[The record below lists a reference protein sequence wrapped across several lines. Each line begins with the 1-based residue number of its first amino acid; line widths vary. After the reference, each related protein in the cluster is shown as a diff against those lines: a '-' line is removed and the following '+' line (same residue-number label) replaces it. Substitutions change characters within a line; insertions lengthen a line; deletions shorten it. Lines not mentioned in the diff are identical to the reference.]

1 MMIMTQRTRYLIDA
15 ALLLGVLLM
24 SGGTYLIWGLGPA
37 MLLAGGLLVG
47 LVLLIVLILVK
58 LKQQGGRDAQSAVR
72 G

>member
-1 MMIMTQRTRYLIDA
+1 MTQLTRYLIDA

>member
-1 MMIMTQRTRYLIDA
+1 MTQWTRYLIDA

-24 SGGTYLIWGLGPA
+24 GGGTYLMYGLGPA
-37 MLLAGGLLVG
+37 LVLTGGLLVG

-58 LKQQGGRDAQSAVR
+58 LKQQGGRDVQSAVR

>member
-24 SGGTYLIWGLGPA
+24 SGGTYLMYGLGPA
-37 MLLAGGLLVG
+37 LVLAGGLLVG
-47 LVLLIVLILVK
+47 MVLLIVLILVK
-58 LKQQGGRDAQSAVR
+58 LKQQGGRDVQSAVR

>member
-1 MMIMTQRTRYLIDA
+1 MIDA

-24 SGGTYLIWGLGPA
+24 SGGTYLMWGLGPA

-58 LKQQGGRDAQSAVR
+58 LKQQGGRDVQSAVR